1 MIKEYWSGL
10 DNGENFA
17 YLKNSEQLI
26 DWSQLIE
33 DTFTLAI
40 NSPFVK
46 STKSNTNSTNLAALF
61 LKRCMTDY
69 RAAILLIM
77 KGYPYQSGSIVASL
91 FENYKT
97 SVCFSRS
104 IDLAEKFIN
113 SNQSDIPW
121 GAMKL
126 SKMAASLEMF
136 NTIDPPVKSEE
147 FELSWK
153 SSYLHYKHLCKM
165 KHPTMQQ
172 VLDEASFATTP
183 NGFGVIVLP
192 DSRENMIGLK
202 KYLLIQ
208 CLNYLQAASKCFLLS
223 RDPIE
228 DDTTFQEWAS
238 LFDRAFHAL
247 LNKTKELDSLNLPIK
262 ATLD

>member
-1 MIKEYWSGL
+1 MITEYWNGL
-10 DNGENFA
+10 DSGENFA
-17 YLKNSEQLI
+17 YLKNSEQLK

-33 DTFTLAI
+33 DTFTLAL

-46 STKSNTNSTNLAALF
+46 STKTKTKSTNLAALF

-77 KGYPYQSGSIVASL
+77 KGYPYQSGAIVASL

-104 IDLAEKFIN
+104 TELAERFIN

-121 GAMKL
+121 GAIKL

-136 NTIDPPVKSEE
+136 NTIVPPVKSEE
-147 FELSWK
+147 FELSWR
-153 SSYLHYKHLCKM
+153 SSYIHYKHLCKM

-172 VLDEASFATTP
+172 VLDEASFAQTSG
-183 NGFGVIVLP
+183 GFGVIVLP
-192 DSRENMIGLK
+192 DSRESMIGLK

-208 CLNYLQAASKCFLLS
+208 CLNYLQAASKCFVLS
-223 RDPIE
+223 CDPLE
-228 DDTTFQEWAS
+228 NDSSFQEWAS
-238 LFDRAFHAL
+238 IFDRAFRSL
-247 LNKTKELDSLNLPIK
+247 LNKTKETDDLNLPIR
-262 ATLD
+262 ATID